1 MFVRNMFFVYLPKQ
15 VYFHE
20 CTSHVSTL
28 INTNFVNCIKPL
40 IKCLVCPA

>member
-20 CTSHVSTL
+20 CTYVSTL